1 MAMPTATRRYQL
13 QLLMNENRSRQ
24 EYHEDKIKHNASTGK
39 GTRTSS
45 ISGDTLKAKM
55 KSGEINI

>member
-1 MAMPTATRRYQL
+1 
-13 QLLMNENRSRQ
+13 MNENRAKQ
-24 EYHEDKIKHNASTGK
+24 EYYESKTKRNPSTGK

-45 ISGDTLKAKM
+45 ISGDALKAKM

>member
-1 MAMPTATRRYQL
+1 
-13 QLLMNENRSRQ
+13 MNENRAKQ
-24 EYHEDKIKHNASTGK
+24 EYFESKTKHSASTGK